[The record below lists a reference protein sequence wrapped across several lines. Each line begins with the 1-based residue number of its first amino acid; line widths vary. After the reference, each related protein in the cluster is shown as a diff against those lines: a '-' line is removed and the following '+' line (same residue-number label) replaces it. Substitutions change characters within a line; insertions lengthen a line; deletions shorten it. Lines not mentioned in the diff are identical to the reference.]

1 MAARPRKRRTDL
13 PEHLYYDAR
22 RGSYRLRLI
31 DGRSPTI
38 GHDRQ
43 EAIAIA
49 REYNLRARTGITL
62 TVDQLLG
69 VAPMP
74 PANST
79 GLGADIQRLVER
91 IEREERPAKDARD
104 TMRNDAARAAEF
116 FAATRWDEIDVSHV
130 TAYIAEYHGA
140 AGPNVQNRKVAWL
153 KKLFDYAM
161 DEGLMKDNPA
171 ARKKRRRLHEKQR
184 ERLRPEWYRAIHA
197 QAPLWLQTAMDLS
210 LQSTHARLEICRI
223 QYSIKLADLRRPL
236 TCGCIWL
243 AEPQQ
248 TPAGLRFGT
257 LYIHRQKIQKKEAA
271 HVAIPIG
278 AALKA
283 IIDRSR
289 DAVISRY
296 VVHRMPDRKNAALS
310 AEVDHLTQLAPD
322 YISRAFSDV
331 RDKVGCCEHLPLKQR
346 PTFHEIRAL
355 AAHQITLAG
364 DDPQARMAHTDAKST
379 RIYTQNHIN
388 WVEVP
393 LLDVELKA

>member
-13 PEHLYYDAR
+13 PEHLYFDAR
-22 RGSYRLRLI
+22 RGSYRLRLV

-38 GHDRQ
+38 SHDRQ

-49 REYNLRARTGITL
+49 REYNLRARTGVTIS
-62 TVDQLLG
+62 VDQLLG
-69 VAPMP
+69 LAPERTS
-74 PANST
+74 AS
-79 GLGADIQRLVER
+79 GVGDDVQRLVER
-91 IEREERPAKDARD
+91 IEREERPSKDALD
-104 TMRNDAARAAEF
+104 TMRNDAARATEF

-130 TAYIAEYHGA
+130 TAYVAEYHGT

-171 ARKKRRRLHEKQR
+171 ARKKRRRLADKQR
-184 ERLRPEWYRAIHA
+184 ERLKPEWYKAIHA
-197 QAPLWLQTAMDLS
+197 AAPLFLQTAMDLS
-210 LQSTHARLEICRI
+210 LQSTHARLEISRI
-223 QYSIKLADLRRPL
+223 QYSIRPADLRRPL

-243 AEPQQ
+243 DAPQQ

-278 AALKA
+278 ATLKA

-289 DAVISRY
+289 DQVISHY
-296 VVHRMPDRKNAALS
+296 VVHRMPDRKSRTLG
-310 AEVDHLTQLAPD
+310 AEVDHITQLAPD

-331 RDKVGCCEHLPLKQR
+331 RDKVGCCDHLPLKQR

-355 AAHQITLAG
+355 AAHLITLAG
-364 DDPQARMAHTDAKST
+364 DNPQARMAHTDAKST
-379 RIYTQNHIN
+379 RIYTQHHVD

-393 LLDVELKA
+393 LLDVAM